1 MKSPMPSAQRG
12 PAQLNK
18 EIMNQNPTFTFQLNL
33 EETNIILA
41 ALQEIPAKVCN
52 PISDKI
58 KAQAQEQIAAIQA
71 LQAAQESATPTEA
84 AAE

>member
-1 MKSPMPSAQRG
+1 
-12 PAQLNK
+12 
-18 EIMNQNPTFTFQLNL
+18 MNQNPTFTFQLNL

-58 KAQAQEQIAAIQA
+58 KAQAQEQIAALQA
-71 LQAAQESATPTEA
+71 LQTAQDSATPIEA

>member
-1 MKSPMPSAQRG
+1 
-12 PAQLNK
+12 
-18 EIMNQNPTFTFQLNL
+18 MNQNPTFTFQLNL

>member
-1 MKSPMPSAQRG
+1 
-12 PAQLNK
+12 
-18 EIMNQNPTFTFQLNL
+18 MNQNPTFTFQLNL

-58 KAQAQEQIAAIQA
+58 KAQAQEQIAALQA
-71 LQAAQESATPTEA
+71 LQTAQESATTTEA

>member
-1 MKSPMPSAQRG
+1 
-12 PAQLNK
+12 
-18 EIMNQNPTFTFQLNL
+18 MNQNPIFTFQLNL

-58 KAQAQEQIAAIQA
+58 KAQAQEQIAALQA
-71 LQAAQESATPTEA
+71 LQATQESATPA
-84 AAE
+84 DPAAE